1 MLSNTVL
8 QVLFSC
14 VHGFGP
20 EKYLSTLDLRKW
32 HNNPNIFSI
41 SKYGNFLQHVLRSG
55 MHLVCVHNLLGVIW
69 LSFKWKQGVLILSA
83 ATSTCTYTIEYRRFG
98 HFFWMQQA
106 AREKWMYCHL
116 WWEPG
121 LEKASKYSY
130 SPLNTYPMHSIQQMC
145 SNGALWCPNA
155 APISCSGECTAT
167 WLDQAQKEVWSV
179 IWRQ

>member
-1 MLSNTVL
+1 MYQITLFKMLSNTVL

-69 LSFKWKQGVLILSA
+69 LNSKWKQGVLILSA
-83 ATSTCTYTIEYRRFG
+83 ATSTHWFTWHWLNIQSVYCRISPTLHWIFTQCTYWLAWHWLNIPSVNLLVGLTLTEY
-98 HFFWMQQA
+98 
-106 AREKWMYCHL
+106 
-116 WWEPG
+116 
-121 LEKASKYSY
+121 
-130 SPLNTYPMHSIQQMC
+130 
-145 SNGALWCPNA
+145 
-155 APISCSGECTAT
+155 SGRV
-167 WLDQAQKEVWSV
+167 LSD
-179 IWRQ
+179 